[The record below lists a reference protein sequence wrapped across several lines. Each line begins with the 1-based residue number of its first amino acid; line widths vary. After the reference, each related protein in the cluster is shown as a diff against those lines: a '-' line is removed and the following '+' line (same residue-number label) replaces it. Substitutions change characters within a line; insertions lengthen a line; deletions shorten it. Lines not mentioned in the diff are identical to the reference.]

1 LHILPANGDAHLIL
15 VQALAH
21 EIWLE
26 HYPGIISHRQVRYM
40 LDQGYS
46 IDRLSQ
52 DVTEGI
58 RYHLLYIDDQPAG
71 FSAYSTTFSKTV
83 SNAVSNAVPNAVPK
97 AVSTADRAAAL
108 HKLYLRSAFHG
119 QGIGSMLLSHVES
132 LCENQGCSTLALN
145 VNKHNT
151 RAIKAYR
158 RNGFIISRS
167 TFNHIGL
174 GFYMDDFY
182 MTKAL
187 PRRLAT

>member
-1 LHILPANGDAHLIL
+1 
-15 VQALAH
+15 
-21 EIWLE
+21 
-26 HYPGIISHRQVRYM
+26 
-40 LDQGYS
+40 
-46 IDRLSQ
+46 
-52 DVTEGI
+52 
-58 RYHLLYIDDQPAG
+58 
-71 FSAYSTTFSKTV
+71 
-83 SNAVSNAVPNAVPK
+83 
-97 AVSTADRAAAL
+97 
-108 HKLYLRSAFHG
+108 
-119 QGIGSMLLSHVES
+119 MLLSHVES

-187 PRRLAT
+187 PRRSATEV